1 MFLILFGHVFP
12 SFFFPMVFSKT
23 SIPVKRCAKV
33 KVAPREDY
41 EPMMFLEP
49 DTKND
54 SAIHGGDMMTKKTYG
69 L

>member
-1 MFLILFGHVFP
+1 
-12 SFFFPMVFSKT
+12 MVFSKT